1 MHEIPPGMID
11 KLELLIALAREEH
24 FGRAAEA
31 QGVSQQ
37 TLSAAVKSLEE
48 RFGVLLVQRGSRF
61 HGFTPE
67 GLRVLHWA
75 RRITGDT
82 RAMLQDVASLGR
94 HLVGNIRMVCVPTA
108 LPASA
113 MLTAPFVANHPQVTF
128 QIESAASSEIL
139 QRIED
144 LEIEAGLTYVDDVMP
159 DTLVACTLYTERYV
173 LFTAADGPFGNH
185 THVSW
190 AQAGSVP
197 LCLLTD
203 NMRNRRMIEAQ
214 LRSVGVEPEPTIVSN
229 SMVALMA
236 HVRTGRWASI
246 MPALLAQTFALAPT
260 TRAIPITTPD
270 FTYRV
275 GLVVAHRAPQ
285 TPIVAALLDEA
296 RRVRDFALSAKRGQ
310 STSKSDRS
318 TVFLD

>member
-1 MHEIPPGMID
+1 MMID
-11 KLELLIALAREEH
+11 KLELLIALAREQH
-24 FGRAAEA
+24 FGRAAEG

-61 HGFTPE
+61 QGFTPE

-75 RRITGDT
+75 RRLSGDA
-82 RAMLQDVASLGR
+82 RAMMQDVASLGR
-94 HLVGNIRMVCVPTA
+94 ELVGCVRLACIPTA

-113 MLTAPFVANHPQVTF
+113 ALTEPFHVKHPQVTF
-128 QIESAASSEIL
+128 SIASATSLEIL
-139 QRIED
+139 RRIED
-144 LEIEAGLTYVDDVMP
+144 LEIDAGLTYIDDAVP
-159 DTLVACTLYTERYV
+159 DGLMQCTLYNERYM
-173 LFTAADGPFGNH
+173 LFTAADGPYGDLP
-185 THVSW
+185 HVSW
-190 AQAGSVP
+190 SQAGAIP

-214 LRSVGVEPEPTIVSN
+214 VRSVGVELRPTIESG

-246 MPALLAQTFALAPT
+246 MPAILAQTFALAPQ
-260 TRAIPITTPD
+260 TRAIPITTPE

-275 GLVVAHRAPQ
+275 GLVIARR
-285 TPIVAALLDEA
+285 TPLTPLMAALLDEA
-296 RRVRDFALSAKRGQ
+296 QRIAPAALPMPDLR
-310 STSKSDRS
+310 
-318 TVFLD
+318 

>member
-1 MHEIPPGMID
+1 MID
-11 KLELLIALAREEH
+11 KLDLLIALAREQH
-24 FGRAAEA
+24 FGRAAET

-37 TLSAAVKSLEE
+37 SLSAAVKWLEE

-61 HGFTPE
+61 QGFTPE

-75 RRITGDT
+75 RRISDDT

-94 HLVGNIRMVCVPTA
+94 DLVGCIRLACVPTA

-113 MLTAPFVANHPQVTF
+113 TLTVPFLAEHPCVTF
-128 QIESAASSEIL
+128 KIESAASTEIL

-144 LEIEAGLTYVDDVMP
+144 LEIDAGLTYIDDAIPETMLP
-159 DTLVACTLYTERYV
+159 CTLYNERYV
-173 LFTAADGPFGNH
+173 LFTAVDGPFAGRA
-185 THVSW
+185 HVSW
-190 AQAGSVP
+190 KQAGDVP

-214 LRSVGVEPEPTIVSN
+214 LRSVGVQPKPTIESN

-236 HVRTGRWASI
+236 HVRTGKWASI
-246 MPALLAQTFALAPT
+246 MPAILAQTFALAPA
-260 TRAIPITTPD
+260 TRAIPIIEPE

-275 GLVVAHRAPQ
+275 GLVVARRAPL
-285 TPIVAALLDEA
+285 TPLIAALLEQA
-296 RRVRDFALSAKRGQ
+296 QA
-310 STSKSDRS
+310 TSLVSQTGPS
-318 TVFLD
+318 P